1 MATPSEVSTL
11 EQIKQHLFG
20 GLLSP
25 VNLKPLGSGSDS
37 SESAVTTSTDSPVSF
52 SNYGAFS
59 KLESCRSFEFDQ
71 LPNEFFS
78 FETKF
83 ETTEFDFAPKAE
95 VIDRIETSKKP
106 QILTSKLSRKPSLNI
121 SLPSK
126 TERLDLTQPQ
136 AAPAAVAVSKP
147 EKADLSDDRH
157 YRGVRR
163 RPWGKFAAEIRDPNK
178 RGARVWLG
186 TFDTAIDAAKAYD
199 RAAFKLRGSKAIL
212 NFPLEIAE
220 SCYAGAVAEVSDCG
234 RKRRRQEEGVE
245 IEAKKVKAE
254 EVVVEEEMAKP
265 PLTPTSWTAFWDFD
279 ETEMRGIFNVP
290 PLSPLSPHPALGFPQ
305 LSVL

>member
-11 EQIKQHLFG
+11 EQIKQHLFD

-25 VNLKPLGSGSDS
+25 VNLKPFESGSDS
-37 SESAVTTSTDSPVSF
+37 FESVVTTSSDSSLSF

-59 KLESCRSFEFDQ
+59 KLESCNSFEYDQ
-71 LPNEFFS
+71 LPNDFFS
-78 FETKF
+78 FETNF
-83 ETTEFDFAPKAE
+83 ETTEFEFAPKAE
-95 VIDRIETSKKP
+95 VIDLIEASKKP
-106 QILTSKLSRKPSLNI
+106 EIRSSKYNRKPSLNI
-121 SLPSK
+121 SLPNK
-126 TERLDLTQPQ
+126 TEWLDLSPPQ
-136 AAPAAVAVSKP
+136 VAAAVMSSKP
-147 EKADLSDDRH
+147 EKAVTSDDRH

-220 SCYAGAVAEVSDCG
+220 SCNAGDALRDEDCG
-234 RKRRRQEEGVE
+234 KKRSRQEQVVE
-245 IEAKKVKAE
+245 IEAKKMRAAE
-254 EVVVEEEMAKP
+254 EVVEEAVA
-265 PLTPTSWTAFWDFD
+265 SWTAFWDFD
-279 ETEMRGIFNVP
+279 ETEMRGIFDVP
-290 PLSPLSPHPALGFPQ
+290 PLSPLSPHPPLG
-305 LSVL
+305 LSQMMVL

>member
-25 VNLKPLGSGSDS
+25 VNLKSFGSGSGSDS
-37 SESAVTTSTDSPVSF
+37 SESVVTTSTDSPVSF

-59 KLESCRSFEFDQ
+59 KLESCNSFEFDQ

-78 FETKF
+78 LETKF
-83 ETTEFDFAPKAE
+83 EATGFDFAPEAE
-95 VIDRIETSKKP
+95 VIDLVETSKKKH
-106 QILTSKLSRKPSLNI
+106 QIRASKPSRKPSLNI
-121 SLPSK
+121 SLPDK
-126 TERLDLTQPQ
+126 TEWLDLTQSRTAP
-136 AAPAAVAVSKP
+136 PAAVASKP
-147 EKADLSDDRH
+147 EKAVGGDDLH

-212 NFPLEIAE
+212 NFPLEIAA
-220 SCYAGAVAEVSDCG
+220 SCSACDAVGVVDCG
-234 RKRRRQEEGVE
+234 RKRRIRDEEVKAE
-245 IEAKKVKAE
+245 VKKVKAE
-254 EVVVEEEMAKP
+254 EEVAK

-290 PLSPLSPHPALGFPQ
+290 PLSPLSPHPALGLAQ
-305 LSVL
+305 LMVL

>member
-25 VNLKPLGSGSDS
+25 VNLKTFGSGSGSDS
-37 SESAVTTSTDSPVSF
+37 SESVVTTSTDSPMSF
-52 SNYGAFS
+52 SNCGPCS
-59 KLESCRSFEFDQ
+59 KLESCNSFEFDQ
-71 LPNEFFS
+71 LPSEYFS

-83 ETTEFDFAPKAE
+83 EATGFDFAPEAE
-95 VIDRIETSKKP
+95 VINLVETSNKKS
-106 QILTSKLSRKPSLNI
+106 QIRTSIPSRKPSLNI
-121 SLPSK
+121 SLPDN
-126 TERLDLTQPQ
+126 TEWLDLTHPR
-136 AAPAAVAVSKP
+136 AAPPATVASKP
-147 EKADLSDDRH
+147 EKAVADDDRH

-212 NFPLEIAE
+212 NFPLEIAA
-220 SCYAGAVAEVSDCG
+220 SCSAGDTAGVVDCG
-234 RKRRRQEEGVE
+234 RKRRIRDEEVEVGV
-245 IEAKKVKAE
+245 KKVKAE
-254 EVVVEEEMAKP
+254 EAVAEAS
-265 PLTPTSWTAFWDFD
+265 TPTNWTAFWDFD

-290 PLSPLSPHPALGFPQ
+290 PLSPLSPHPALGLAQ
-305 LSVL
+305 LMVL